1 MTLSTFP
8 SNARLVS
15 ALDCFGSEPKGNLV
29 SMKSG
34 LLQRGKRI
42 KVQATATGR
51 RKFGTKGKG
60 PALPGRPCSKK
71 MAKPREKAG
80 CYYMLPIW
88 QRNQVKQ
95 KRPHSLSANIKLGRQ
110 NAGKW

>member
-1 MTLSTFP
+1 MTQSSFP

-15 ALDCFGSEPKGNLV
+15 ALHCFGSEPKDTSL
-29 SMKSG
+29 SIKSG

-51 RKFGTKGKG
+51 RKFGTKGRG
-60 PALPGRPCSKK
+60 SALPGCPRSRK
-71 MAKPREKAG
+71 MAKPREKASR
-80 CYYMLPIW
+80 YMLPVW
-88 QRNQVKQ
+88 QRNQMKQ
-95 KRPHSLSANIKLGRQ
+95 KRPHLLSANIKLGRQ